1 MTQIDS
7 LRQTCSRPL
16 FLPLW
21 AIGLLAIGACSSD
34 DGVAPD
40 PEEEAFDLR
49 PILQNEADNVI
60 LATYADLDL
69 ASADLLDAVVTLRD
83 ATTGANLEAARSAWR
98 ATRIPWESS
107 ESFLFGP
114 VDTQGLDPALDSWPV
129 NEVDLASVLDGDQ
142 ELTQAFVAG
151 LEGTLKGFHTV
162 EFLLW
167 GVDGSKASGDFTD
180 REFAYLL
187 AATQVLEAD
196 ATALA
201 TSWDPDGDDFA
212 AELSSAGD
220 GSTIWQS
227 EKAGVQE
234 LVNGMIVI
242 ADEVANGKINDPLAQ
257 QSVFP
262 VESRF
267 SGNSLTDFRNN
278 IESVRSI
285 YTGDYAGSE
294 GPGVDE
300 LIRSLDSD
308 LDERFLGQVDAAISA
323 IQAVPEPFRDAIFEN
338 TGDVEAAQEAVR
350 EILQILE
357 EEIAPAV
364 SAL

>member
-1 MTQIDS
+1 MTKIES
-7 LRQTCSRPL
+7 LRHTCSRLP
-16 FLPLW
+16 FLLLL
-21 AIGLLAIGACSSD
+21 AIGVLGIGACSSD
-34 DGVAPD
+34 DGVGPD

-69 ASADLLDAVVTLRD
+69 ASEGLLDAVVALRD
-83 ATTGANLEAARSAWR
+83 ATTEANLEAARSAWR
-98 ATRIPWESS
+98 ATRVPWESS

-129 NEVDLASVLDGDQ
+129 NEVDLAAVLEGDQ
-142 ELTQAFVAG
+142 ELTQGFVAG
-151 LEGTLKGFHTV
+151 LEGTLKGFHTI

-167 GVDGSKASGDFTD
+167 GVDGSKAPGDFTD
-180 REFAYLL
+180 REFEYLI
-187 AATQVLEAD
+187 AATQALEAD
-196 ATALA
+196 ATALNTA
-201 TSWDPDGDDFA
+201 WDPGGDNFA

-278 IESVRSI
+278 IESIRNI
-285 YTGDYAGSE
+285 YTGDYGGSE
-294 GPGVDE
+294 GMGVDE
-300 LIRSLDSD
+300 LIRD
-308 LDERFLGQVDAAISA
+308 LDGDLGQRFVDQVDAAISA
-323 IQAVPEPFRDAIFEN
+323 IQAVPEPFRDAIFDHTAEA
-338 TGDVEAAQEAVR
+338 EAAQEAVR

-364 SAL
+364 SEL